1 MLDLFVSAV
10 TPYTPGD
17 LGGDILAG
25 ATSAL
30 PWVGAAVAAAI
41 GIMFTFIG
49 IRKGIAWGK
58 SMVSKG

>member
-1 MLDLFVSAV
+1 MTA
-10 TPYTPGD
+10 YTPAI
-17 LGGDILAG
+17 LGADVLAG
-25 ATSAL
+25 ATAAL

>member
-1 MLDLFVSAV
+1 VLALTTYA
-10 TPYTPGD
+10 PAD
-17 LGGDILAG
+17 LGADVLAG

-49 IRKGIAWGK
+49 IRKGIAWGR

>member
-1 MLDLFVSAV
+1 MPFLTYA
-10 TPYTPGD
+10 PAD
-17 LGGDILAG
+17 LGADVLAG